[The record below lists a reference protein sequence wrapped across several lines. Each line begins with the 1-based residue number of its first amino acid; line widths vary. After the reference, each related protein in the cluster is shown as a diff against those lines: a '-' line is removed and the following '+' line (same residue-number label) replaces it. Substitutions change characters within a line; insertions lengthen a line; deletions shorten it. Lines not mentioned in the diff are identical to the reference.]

1 MSNFGL
7 VCQKYLHGKFICVI
21 LSLLYQ
27 VVFVVNLWWKE
38 DILMHKNELTS
49 RVDISYLLKIGLFIL
64 LITFSLLTYIDSHN
78 IMDIIYCAVVTIL
91 FVKFLALKLYQ

>member
-1 MSNFGL
+1 MSNFVL
-7 VCQKYLHGKFICVI
+7 ICQKYLHGKFICVI

-38 DILMHKNELTS
+38 DILIHKNELTS

>member
-1 MSNFGL
+1 
-7 VCQKYLHGKFICVI
+7 
-21 LSLLYQ
+21 
-27 VVFVVNLWWKE
+27 
-38 DILMHKNELTS
+38 MHKNELTS

-78 IMDIIYCAVVTIL
+78 IMDIIYYAVVTIL

>member
-1 MSNFGL
+1 
-7 VCQKYLHGKFICVI
+7 
-21 LSLLYQ
+21 
-27 VVFVVNLWWKE
+27 
-38 DILMHKNELTS
+38 MHKNELTS
-49 RVDISYLLKIGLFIL
+49 RVDISYLFKIGLFIL